1 MKDNDNNS
9 MLPKAE
15 FAGDAEVLRAK
26 AGHYLVC
33 FHDGCE
39 RHAQCLRW
47 MVGLYADDNEVAKFA
62 VNPRCR
68 EVQNGCC
75 TMFRP
80 CGKIVMK
87 RGLTHFYDG
96 MTGRQEH
103 QIRQLLIARFN
114 RKSYYQIRNGKRLIA
129 PDEQHDIE
137 DVCRKCGWT
146 GPFVYDGE
154 TEDYVW

>member
-1 MKDNDNNS
+1 

-68 EVQNGCC
+68 EVQNGRC

-137 DVCRKCGWT
+137 DVCRKCGWS